1 MIKKPYDKKI
11 LLVDDDPGI
20 RLMLETVLKKEG
32 YTNII
37 TASCGEEA
45 IERQKAGRPDLVV
58 LDVMLPDIDGFEV
71 CKQIRTT
78 SMVPILFLSARVDEV
93 DKLLSYALGGDEYI
107 TKPFSP
113 RELIAKISAM
123 LIRQRYYENASVA
136 EKKITFGRFVI
147 DLDKRILLEDNRPVD
162 LTAKEYLLLEYL
174 ATNKNITLSKEQIT
188 EKVWDIYSFGSDNTL
203 MVHIRHLRE
212 KIEDDPS
219 NPKYIKTVKGRGY
232 VFEL

>member
-11 LLVDDDPGI
+11 LLADDDPGI
-20 RLMLETVLKKEG
+20 RLMLETVLRKEG

-45 IERQKAGRPDLVV
+45 IEQERSGKPDLVV
-58 LDVMLPDIDGFEV
+58 LDIMLPDIDGFEV

-78 SMVPILFLSARVDEV
+78 SMVPILFLSARADEV

-123 LIRQRYYENASVA
+123 LIRQRYYENAA
-136 EKKITFGRFVI
+136 ATGKKILFGRFVL
-147 DLDKRILLEDNRPVD
+147 DLDKRILLEDDRPVD

-174 ATNKNITLSKEQIT
+174 ATNKNITVSKEQIT
-188 EKVWDIYSFGSDNTL
+188 ENVWDIYSFGSDNTL

-219 NPKYIKTVKGRGY
+219 DPKFIKTVKGRGY